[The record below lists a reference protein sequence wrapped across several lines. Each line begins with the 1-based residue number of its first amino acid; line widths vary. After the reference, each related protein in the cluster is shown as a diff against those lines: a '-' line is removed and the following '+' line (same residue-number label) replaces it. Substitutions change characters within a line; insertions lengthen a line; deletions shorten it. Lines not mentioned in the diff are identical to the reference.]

1 MEIGKDLDDFIKNSI
16 DHTLGLTI
24 PNQNLELKLES
35 LETKNHRLRH
45 QYLFL
50 QSKLKEK
57 EITLQL
63 AREEAS
69 MNAQAIKK
77 FVEENQKLAG
87 ECKFLMG
94 QCNKWE
100 QECSLYDHDREA
112 LMEFGNEAHERAKEA
127 EIRVNELEEELKS
140 VTDQLK
146 YYKHQYES
154 LSVDSST
161 EGPPSE
167 QILLNALVASLVNK
181 SEVPKMASTFL
192 EVNSSVETCR
202 NLLEMWNSLTPETQ
216 NILSLAGS
224 VKTLQKAKE
233 HLKINLSRAEEEVNV
248 LAEENN
254 ALVKENRRLL
264 KLSHSERK
272 HGGSGEKH
280 DSSARTKSN
289 KRKTSPGMSSPIDR
303 KIDFSDMDSQRYPFS
318 PLKQNSPTS
327 KSHKK
332 SNEMKNKL

>member
-35 LETKNHRLRH
+35 LETTNYRLRH
-45 QYLFL
+45 QYLLL

-57 EITLQL
+57 ETALHL

-77 FVEENQKLAG
+77 FVDENQKLAS
-87 ECKFLMG
+87 ECKFLMD

-100 QECSLYDHDREA
+100 QECSLYDHDREK
-112 LMEFGNEAHERAKEA
+112 LMEFGNEADERAKEA
-127 EIRVNELEEELKS
+127 EIRVNGLEEELKS

-154 LSVDSST
+154 LSDDSSVD
-161 EGPPSE
+161 GPPSE

-181 SEVPKMASTFL
+181 SEVPKTASAFL

-202 NLLEMWNSLTPETQ
+202 NLLEMWNSLRPETQ

-233 HLKINLSRAEEEVNV
+233 HLKINLTRAEEEVSV
-248 LAEENN
+248 LAAENN
-254 ALVKENRRLL
+254 ALVEENRRLL
-264 KLSHSERK
+264 KFCHSKRK
-272 HGGSGEKH
+272 HGGSEDKH

-289 KRKTSPGMSSPIDR
+289 KRKTSPGISDPIDR
-303 KIDFSDMDSQRYPFS
+303 KLDFSDKDSQRYPLS
-318 PLKQNSPTS
+318 PLKQNSPGS
-327 KSHKK
+327 KSPS